1 MKNRATFWLVFPLM
15 LGVMLSLFAC
25 SNSGEGDRADTST
38 VAPPAA
44 ENPVSNPLPVPTTP
58 PANTGNQPSATSG
71 ATSGANSGASAA
83 VSPEIRQQILTELYS
98 QQQALNL
105 CDGLLDQN
113 YSQTESQ
120 VFALDAE
127 TYLVHLQCSLAA
139 YQASFE
145 FLTYQKTASGG
156 EFKPMTLTVF
166 NENPSGKPTQENV
179 RTVGGMPT
187 YDPATRSLTI
197 FSKFRGVGDCG
208 SLANYQLKDGEFQLV
223 KYQAKFACD
232 GNAIDPET
240 YPQIFP

>member
-15 LGVMLSLFAC
+15 LGLFAC
-25 SNSGEGDRADTST
+25 SNSGESDRTDASTSP
-38 VAPPAA
+38 PPAA

-58 PANTGNQPSATSG
+58 PADMANQRSATSG
-71 ATSGANSGASAA
+71 ESAA

-105 CDGLLDQN
+105 CDGFLDQN

-145 FLTYQKTASGG
+145 FLTYQKKASGG

-187 YDPATRSLTI
+187 YNPETRSLTI
-197 FSKFRGVGDCG
+197 FTKFRGVGDCG

-232 GNAIDPET
+232 GNAIDPEK

>member
-15 LGVMLSLFAC
+15 LGLFAC
-25 SNSGEGDRADTST
+25 SAYGEGDRTDTST
-38 VAPPAA
+38 LPPPPA

-58 PANTGNQPSATSG
+58 PADMANQRSATSG
-71 ATSGANSGASAA
+71 ATAGESAA

-105 CDGLLDQN
+105 CDGFLDQN
-113 YSQTESQ
+113 YSETESQ
-120 VFALDAE
+120 VFALEAE

-156 EFKPMTLTVF
+156 EFTPMTLAIF
-166 NENPSGKPTQENV
+166 KENSPGEPTEENV
-179 RTVGGMPT
+179 RLLGGMPT
-187 YDPATRSLTI
+187 YNPDTRSLTI
-197 FSKFRGVGDCG
+197 FTKFRGLGDCG
-208 SLANYQLKDGEFQLV
+208 SFANYQLKDGQFRLV